1 MTEFNKNQ
9 ASCGFKNACKN
20 FSPSKTFIA
29 LTCLTLGVGATLVT
43 QNITKAHR
51 HQDPFLNVFDEMTA
65 MEKNM
70 NEVFANHQK
79 QMDEIFAQA
88 KKSGQVSK
96 SQVSSRQDKDNY
108 YYELSFSGFKKEDVA
123 VQFKDRVLTL
133 SAVSDKEDQGATSF
147 NYSFLAPQ
155 ADVKKEPEVVRSDDK
170 IVVTLKKGK
179 GKN

>member
-1 MTEFNKNQ
+1 MTEINKNQ
-9 ASCGFKNACKN
+9 KALRVKNALKN

-29 LTCLTLGVGATLVT
+29 LTCITLGIGATLLA
-43 QNITKAHR
+43 QNVVKAQQPR
-51 HQDPFLNVFDEMTA
+51 DPLLNIFAEMAA

-70 NEVFANHQK
+70 NEVFASHQK

-88 KKSGQVSK
+88 KKSGPASK

-133 SAVSDKEDQGATSF
+133 SAVSGKEDQGATSF

-170 IVVTLKKGK
+170 IVVTVKKSK
-179 GKN
+179 GRN